1 MQTDKGAPVSRHPWN
16 RLHRVDL
23 FDGLRP
29 TQLAAV
35 DRLFTE
41 IVLPAGTDLIAEG
54 GVGREFFVIAE
65 GEVTVER
72 DGHEIARLTAGDF
85 VGENALLSAG
95 PRNATVRALTD
106 VRVLVQNRR
115 EFASLLDTIPAVRD
129 RIHAAAS
136 QRAA

>member
-1 MQTDKGAPVSRHPWN
+1 MSRRKH
-16 RLHRVDL
+16 RLHQVEL
-23 FDGLRP
+23 FDGLRT

-54 GVGREFFVIAE
+54 RIGREFFVISD
-65 GEVTVER
+65 GEVAVER
-72 DGHEIARLTAGDF
+72 DGQEIARLSAGDF
-85 VGENALLSAG
+85 VGEAALLTAG

-106 VRVLVQNRR
+106 VRVLVQNTR
-115 EFASLLDTIPAVRD
+115 EFASLLDSLPTVRE

-136 QRAA
+136 LRAA